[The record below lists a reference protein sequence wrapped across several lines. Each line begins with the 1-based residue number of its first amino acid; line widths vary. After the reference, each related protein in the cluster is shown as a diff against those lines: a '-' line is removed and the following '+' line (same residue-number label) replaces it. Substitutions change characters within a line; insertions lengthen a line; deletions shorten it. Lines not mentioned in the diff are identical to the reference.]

1 MDEHEHHKKIDK
13 YIRSVT
19 NGDSHNNEEDEDR
32 TGSDAPSEEVLDHPC
47 VKGHKL
53 RMFDDETKMFCRR
66 CSFTKKTPDIAPA
79 CFSQIQAIH
88 VAKGIN
94 LDCMTMKQR
103 CFVRDVLGR
112 RELLMLRMITMQR
125 MTLARFEF
133 NFDIVSEIQ

>member
-79 CFSQIQAIH
+79 LFFTDSGHPCCKGHKFRLYDNETKMFCARCSWTKRTPDASNDNNATHDFSTI
-88 VAKGIN
+88 
-94 LDCMTMKQR
+94 
-103 CFVRDVLGR
+103 
-112 RELLMLRMITMQR
+112 
-125 MTLARFEF
+125 
-133 NFDIVSEIQ
+133 